1 MKIVR
6 YFLHEEDEM
15 TGMHGFMPLWIPK
28 SANFNVSGSRG
39 MIHDSLEHA
48 LSDTG
53 KPHEEVIAFGRLLA
67 LRAGTG
73 VIHNSVVE
81 SLGFELYGLLCDSD
95 DGFFGAWDTL
105 LPDPGPVIA
114 PDDGGGI
121 KKMVSRAV
129 DGMAKSSANSSGDR
143 PEITTSAC
151 VRAARLLTLG
161 YRDAMRRFGGY
172 SGCSRLA
179 WNAFDWA
186 EQNERKIDD
195 LSLECQNGDVLRL
208 TIDTE
213 FAEVRHAIIYQ
224 GERFDWLRHR
234 IRRWRTT

>member
-6 YFLHEEDEM
+6 YFIHEEDEM

-53 KPHEEVIAFGRLLA
+53 KPWQEVVAFGRILA
-67 LRAGTG
+67 LRVETG
-73 VIHNSVVE
+73 VMRGADQAG
-81 SLGFELYGLLCDSD
+81 LGPELYGLLCNSD
-95 DGFFGAWDTL
+95 DGFFGAWGTL

-114 PDDGGGI
+114 PDDYGAT
-121 KKMVSRAV
+121 KKMISRVV
-129 DGMAKSSANSSGDR
+129 DGMAKSSANSHGDR

-213 FAEVRHAIIYQ
+213 YAEVRHTVIHQ

>member
-53 KPHEEVIAFGRLLA
+53 KPWQEVVAFGRLLA
-67 LRAGTG
+67 LRAETG
-73 VIHNSVVE
+73 VMHGADQAG
-81 SLGFELYGLLCDSD
+81 LGSELYGLVSD
-95 DGFFGAWDTL
+95 AIGSSGDWSIA

-114 PDDGGGI
+114 PDEYGAT
-121 KKMVSRAV
+121 KKMISRVV
-129 DGMAKSSANSSGDR
+129 DGMAKSSANSCGDR
-143 PEITTSAC
+143 PALTTSAC

-213 FAEVRHAIIYQ
+213 YAEVRHAVIRQ

-234 IRRWRTT
+234 IRRWRTA